1 MAGCGDAFGSG
12 GRSNSCYL
20 VEAAGMLVALDFGAS
35 APVALKRMKVDTAR
49 IDMVVLSHLHGDH
62 FGGLPT
68 LLLDGAL
75 AQRRSRP
82 LAIIGPPGTRARL
95 GALME
100 VLYPGMGATPLAIRL
115 AGAGGGAG
123 LHLPPRAAQFHHG
136 GGAPPRRPP
145 ATALRLLNSDDYKLF
160 VFQCLDENICS
171 KIIVNGSMFVRDT
184 AKMRD
189 MTKNYIAGNFK
200 GNDYVEI
207 GKSLLD
213 DDEDRSQAA
222 VADGNFWTK
231 GDSLKTYT
239 FANAGYTYVGGN
251 F

>member
-1 MAGCGDAFGSG
+1 MRLTVAGCGDAFGSG

-95 GALME
+95 DALME
-100 VLYPGMGATPLAIRL
+100 VLYPGMGATLWPFDWQVREVEPGSTSRLGPLSLTTAEVRHR
-115 AGAGGGAG
+115 AGA
-123 LHLPPRAAQFHHG
+123 
-136 GGAPPRRPP
+136 P
-145 ATALRLLNSDDYKLF
+145 ATALRLTDGARTLAFSGDTEWTEALIPIAREADLFICECSLFETAPPGHMAYRVLAGHRGELAAGRVLLTHMGDDVLARRDEVDRALF
-160 VFQCLDENICS
+160 MLAEDGLVLD
-171 KIIVNGSMFVRDT
+171 V
-184 AKMRD
+184 
-189 MTKNYIAGNFK
+189 
-200 GNDYVEI
+200 
-207 GKSLLD
+207 
-213 DDEDRSQAA
+213 
-222 VADGNFWTK
+222 
-231 GDSLKTYT
+231 
-239 FANAGYTYVGGN
+239 
-251 F
+251 